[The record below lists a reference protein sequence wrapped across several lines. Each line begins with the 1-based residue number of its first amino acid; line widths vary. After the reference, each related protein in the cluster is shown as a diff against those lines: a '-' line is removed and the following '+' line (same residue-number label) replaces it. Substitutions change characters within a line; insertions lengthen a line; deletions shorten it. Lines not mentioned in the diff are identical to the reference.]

1 MNQITVRH
9 VTPEDAP
16 ALQRIYSQPD
26 TQANTLQLPL
36 PSATLWQ
43 ERLNNLRPGVHSL
56 VASIDDEVVG
66 QLTLEVNAIVR
77 RRHSATFGMG
87 VDQNYRQR
95 GVGKALLAAMIDLC
109 DNWLQVTRIELTVFA
124 DNEAAIA
131 LYRQFGFEVEGTA
144 RRYAMRNGEWVD
156 THFMARLI

>member
-1 MNQITVRH
+1 MNSITVRH
-9 VTPEDAP
+9 VKIEDAD

-36 PSATLWQ
+36 PSPMLWQ

-56 VASIDDEVVG
+56 VACIDEKVVG
-66 QLTLEVNAIVR
+66 QLTVEVNAAAR

-87 VDQNYRQR
+87 VDQDYRQR
-95 GVGKALLAAMIDLC
+95 GVGKALIAAMIELC

-124 DNEAAIA
+124 DNEGAIA
-131 LYRQFGFEVEGTA
+131 LYSQFGFKIEGTA
-144 RRYAMRNGEWVD
+144 HRYAMRNGKMVD
-156 THFMARLI
+156 THYMARLI